1 MATGKE
7 SIRAQ
12 TERILANAPGTRS
25 LHGSQFNKI
34 VIEPFVIPTGASQ
47 DFIYE
52 FCCHGYAEAEALLN
66 SLIEEPERRGYP
78 DDERI
83 ELASP
88 LRIEGSSVHRT
99 AHRGQR
105 QGSGWRARLSREERE
120 RSRCCMLQV
129 HELQS
134 TLLCGSQKRFSSILI
149 LKNLG

>member
-12 TERILANAPGTRS
+12 TERILANASGTRS

-52 FCCHGYAEAEALLN
+52 FCCDGYAEAEALLN
-66 SLIEEPERRGYP
+66 FFIKGPERRGYL

-83 ELASP
+83 GLASP
-88 LRIEGSSVHRT
+88 LRIKGSSVHRT

-105 QGSGWRARLSREERE
+105 QGSGWRAHLSREERE
-120 RSRCCMLQV
+120 RSRLFITQP
-129 HELQS
+129 H
-134 TLLCGSQKRFSSILI
+134 
-149 LKNLG
+149 